1 MSRFTAQYGR
11 SGHVGTHGPC
21 VRPARLTS
29 KQVDEHSELQALS
42 DVGTHGSCVR
52 SNAVDE

>member
-1 MSRFTAQYGR
+1 MPRFTAQYGR

-21 VRPARLTS
+21 AQPARLTS

-42 DVGTHGSCVR
+42 DVGTHGSCVHPK
-52 SNAVDE
+52 